1 MGGLQR
7 DIVVELTVSPNNANS
22 KYCYAMNKMVVIM
35 VQAFAYSELQ
45 MSCC

>member
-7 DIVVELTVSPNNANS
+7 DIVVELTVMPDNANS
-22 KYCYAMNKMVVIM
+22 EYCYVMKKMVVIM

-45 MSCC
+45 MSYW